1 MFWHEKTVELRSAG
15 QMRTSAPRWLVL
27 TRTLLSNMLL
37 CPMRKPRKV
46 ARPIPVMSPSSRIS
60 LLSPKRQ
67 QMIRPA
73 FERPREFVLMSVR
86 ALAKRLRTDPATM
99 VRIVRGMKFDS
110 YREFQHYVHEL
121 SIAHATSLDAMQTG
135 PAGKSAI
142 STQVR
147 ASLDQDVK
155 NLNRLVQTLEPR
167 RIAAL
172 VRRLY
177 AARQVVLLGGDL
189 AANLVNFLEHLLII
203 LGLPVTSATS
213 PAEVVHKVRML
224 GKRDLVIAVSHG
236 RGLRQ
241 TVEGLRQARANGA
254 YCVGITNTLVSPI
267 GQFAHE
273 FFLTSIATPSFGS
286 SYVAPMALFN
296 VIVRRLRQSP
306 PLSNPQAGEAAGAGA
321 ASRLPLV
328 RIMRKWLRF
337 SPGLCNSAGTDVSQ
351 WLCLPWPSS
360 LRLRPRTAYAWRTH
374 GFR

>member
-1 MFWHEKTVELRSAG
+1 
-15 QMRTSAPRWLVL
+15 
-27 TRTLLSNMLL
+27 
-37 CPMRKPRKV
+37 MRKPQKLAPPV
-46 ARPIPVMSPSSRIS
+46 PVMSPSARIN

-67 QMIRPA
+67 QVIRPV

-86 ALAKRLRTDPATM
+86 ALATRLRTDPATL
-99 VRIVRGMKFDS
+99 VRIVRGMKFES

-121 SIAHATSLDAMQTG
+121 SIAYATSLDTMQTG

-147 ASLDQDVK
+147 ASLDQDRN
-155 NLNRLVQTLEPR
+155 NLDRLTQSLEPR

-177 AARQVVLLGGDL
+177 SARQVVLLGGDL

-213 PAEVVHKVRML
+213 PAEVVHKVRLL

-254 YCVGITNTLVSPI
+254 YCVGITDTRVSPI

-273 FFLTSIATPSFGS
+273 FFVTSISTPSFGS

-296 VIVRRLRQSP
+296 VIVLACANHRR
-306 PLSNPQAGEAAGAGA
+306 
-321 ASRLPLV
+321 SR
-328 RIMRKWLRF
+328 
-337 SPGLCNSAGTDVSQ
+337 T
-351 WLCLPWPSS
+351 
-360 LRLRPRTAYAWRTH
+360 LRLMKQVEQEERH
-374 GFR
+374 GFRWYES

>member
-1 MFWHEKTVELRSAG
+1 M
-15 QMRTSAPRWLVL
+15 
-27 TRTLLSNMLL
+27 LSNMLF
-37 CPMRKPRKV
+37 CPMKKPRKV
-46 ARPIPVMSPSSRIS
+46 ARPIPVMSPSARIS

-67 QMIRPA
+67 QVIRPV

-99 VRIVRGMKFDS
+99 VRIVRGMQFDS

-121 SIAHATSLDAMQTG
+121 SIAYATSLDAMQTG

-155 NLNRLVQTLEPR
+155 NLNRLLQGIEPR
-167 RIAAL
+167 RIAGL

-189 AANLVNFLEHLLII
+189 AANLVRFLEHLLII

-213 PAEVVHKVRML
+213 PAEVVHKVRFL

-254 YCVGITNTLVSPI
+254 YCVGITDTLVSPI

-296 VIVRRLRQSP
+296 VIVVACANHR
-306 PLSNPQAGEAAGAGA
+306 
-321 ASRLPLV
+321 
-328 RIMRKWLRF
+328 
-337 SPGLCNSAGTDVSQ
+337 
-351 WLCLPWPSS
+351 
-360 LRLRPRTAYAWRTH
+360 RPRTLKLVKQLEQEERH
-374 GFR
+374 GFRWYES

>member
-1 MFWHEKTVELRSAG
+1 MNYPSPTP
-15 QMRTSAPRWLVL
+15 PRWIP
-27 TRTLLSNMLL
+27 
-37 CPMRKPRKV
+37 CKP
-46 ARPIPVMSPSSRIS
+46 AR
-60 LLSPKRQ
+60 Q
-67 QMIRPA
+67 
-73 FERPREFVLMSVR
+73 
-86 ALAKRLRTDPATM
+86 
-99 VRIVRGMKFDS
+99 
-110 YREFQHYVHEL
+110 
-121 SIAHATSLDAMQTG
+121 
-135 PAGKSAI
+135 GKSAI

-155 NLNRLVQTLEPR
+155 NLNRLVQTIEPQ

-177 AARQVVLLGGDL
+177 SARRVVLLGGDL
-189 AANLVNFLEHLLII
+189 AANLVKFLEHLLII

-213 PAEVVHKVRML
+213 PAEVVHKVRLL

-296 VIVRRLRQSP
+296 VIVVACANHRR
-306 PLSNPQAGEAAGAGA
+306 
-321 ASRLPLV
+321 SRTLKLV
-328 RIMRKWLRF
+328 KQLEQEQR
-337 SPGLCNSAGTDVSQ
+337 
-351 WLCLPWPSS
+351 
-360 LRLRPRTAYAWRTH
+360 H
-374 GFR
+374 GFRWYES

>member
-1 MFWHEKTVELRSAG
+1 
-15 QMRTSAPRWLVL
+15 
-27 TRTLLSNMLL
+27 
-37 CPMRKPRKV
+37 
-46 ARPIPVMSPSSRIS
+46 MSPSARIR

-67 QMIRPA
+67 QVIRPV

-86 ALAKRLRTDPATM
+86 AVAQRLKTDPATM
-99 VRIVRGMKFDS
+99 VRIVRGMKFES

-121 SIAHATSLDAMQTG
+121 SIARATSLDTMQTG

-147 ASLDQDVK
+147 ASLDQDIK
-155 NLNRLVQTLEPR
+155 NLNRLARQIDPQ

-177 AARQVVLLGGDL
+177 SARRVVLLGGDL

-203 LGLPVTSATS
+203 LGLPVTSAKS

-254 YCVGITNTLVSPI
+254 YCVGITDTLVSPI
-267 GQFAHE
+267 GEFAHE
-273 FFLTSIATPSFGS
+273 FFLTSIAAPSFGS

-296 VIVRRLRQSP
+296 IIVLACANHRR
-306 PLSNPQAGEAAGAGA
+306 
-321 ASRLPLV
+321 SRTLKLV
-328 RIMRKWLRF
+328 RQLEDEER
-337 SPGLCNSAGTDVSQ
+337 
-351 WLCLPWPSS
+351 
-360 LRLRPRTAYAWRTH
+360 H
-374 GFR
+374 GFRWYES

>member
-1 MFWHEKTVELRSAG
+1 
-15 QMRTSAPRWLVL
+15 
-27 TRTLLSNMLL
+27 MLL

-46 ARPIPVMSPSSRIS
+46 APSVPILSPSARIS

-67 QMIRPA
+67 QIIRLA

-86 ALAKRLRTDPATM
+86 AMAKRLRTDPATM
-99 VRIVRGMKFDS
+99 VRIVRGMKFES

-121 SIAHATSLDAMQTG
+121 SIAHATSLDTMQTG
-135 PAGKSAI
+135 PAGRSAI

-147 ASLDQDVK
+147 ASLDQDLK
-155 NLNRLVQTLEPR
+155 SLNHLVQTLEPQ

-177 AARQVVLLGGDL
+177 AARRVVLIGGDL
-189 AANLVNFLEHLLII
+189 AANLVNFLEHLLLI

-241 TVEGLRQARANGA
+241 TVEGLRQARARGA

-296 VIVRRLRQSP
+296 VIVLACANHRR
-306 PLSNPQAGEAAGAGA
+306 
-321 ASRLPLV
+321 SRTLKLAKQLEEEQ
-328 RIMRKWLRF
+328 R
-337 SPGLCNSAGTDVSQ
+337 
-351 WLCLPWPSS
+351 
-360 LRLRPRTAYAWRTH
+360 H
-374 GFR
+374 GFRWYES